1 MGEQDEASDASS
13 AGTASPAASLLAA
26 DTAGEARTAG
36 NLRAVA
42 AACIAGIG
50 PFIFG
55 YTLGFTSPAQLP
67 MEVGASGPFGA
78 VLESHLDADGAVAS
92 SQAALFGSIVN
103 VGAML
108 GALVAGP
115 LADSIGR
122 RLTIAAAALP
132 WILAWSAIAFGRTF
146 AEVLA
151 DRRTEGKGETLERH
165 TERKTLHSAIWPPA
179 RFGST
184 RCRRLFTA
192 RGCEQVLAGRLLSGV
207 AVGVASMA
215 VHSTPRR
222 RLPPPP
228 APHTAANV
236 NQVPLYISETA
247 PTSIR
252 GALGAVNQLAVTLGA
267 PPRHVSALSW
277 TLPGHFLS
285 SSQPLHTRRATS
297 RKGPRTV

>member
-1 MGEQDEASDASS
+1 MREQDEASDASS

-165 TERKTLHSAIWPPA
+165 TQRERHCTRRSGRQPGLDPRAADVSSQLAAVNRCSPAGCCLALRSASPRWRCTLHL
-179 RFGST
+179 RDGSH
-184 RCRRLFTA
+184 LHP
-192 RGCEQVLAGRLLSGV
+192 LL
-207 AVGVASMA
+207 
-215 VHSTPRR
+215 T
-222 RLPPPP
+222 PPP
-228 APHTAANV
+228 T
-236 NQVPLYISETA
+236 
-247 PTSIR
+247 
-252 GALGAVNQLAVTLGA
+252 
-267 PPRHVSALSW
+267 
-277 TLPGHFLS
+277 
-285 SSQPLHTRRATS
+285 
-297 RKGPRTV
+297 